1 MQVASAFSPHFEA
14 IFGIWHLV
22 ANWQHKFWRRQT
34 FLRLARNDIIS
45 LRWTKRPQRNGAFYT
60 IVWFQYYSRLKLRRV
75 FRDRTYGPGRL
86 PMKFPTRSSRSQEL
100 TVQVLQIS
108 CLESY
113 HFSMPSRSNSD
124 CRRRFLRYSQCSSQ
138 PILWTHEIIQTT
150 VFFCLRCETK
160 WKNRFVRAFT
170 CRISITLKSDKRKGV
185 WHWSTNDLSMD
196 FCQLQDQSTRYNT
209 KIWSPSYH
217 HFWRFLTESLLIKE
231 NHILLETESWL
242 RFSSYKKIGELCS
255 V

>member
-1 MQVASAFSPHFEA
+1 MIAGDAFCD
-14 IFGIWHLV
+14 
-22 ANWQHKFWRRQT
+22 T
-34 FLRLARNDIIS
+34 RNAAH
-45 LRWTKRPQRNGAFYT
+45 N
-60 IVWFQYYSRLKLRRV
+60 
-75 FRDRTYGPGRL
+75 
-86 PMKFPTRSSRSQEL
+86 
-100 TVQVLQIS
+100 
-108 CLESY
+108 
-113 HFSMPSRSNSD
+113 
-124 CRRRFLRYSQCSSQ
+124 

-255 V
+255 VQALLSSKFHPMISSELQIRCRYYRPRTKNI